1 MESKKKIYIQKKS
14 GDGFFQARFS
24 TGGSK
29 ELKKSY
35 DTVPL
40 KMLLA
45 FIAIFS

>member
-1 MESKKKIYIQKKS
+1 MESKKKIYIHKKS
-14 GDGFFQARFS
+14 GDGFFLARFP

-29 ELKKSY
+29 ELKSY